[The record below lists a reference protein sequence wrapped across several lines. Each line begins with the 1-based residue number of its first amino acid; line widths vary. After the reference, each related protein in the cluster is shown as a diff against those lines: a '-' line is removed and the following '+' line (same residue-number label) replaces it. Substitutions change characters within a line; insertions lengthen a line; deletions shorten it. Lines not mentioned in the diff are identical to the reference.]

1 MQRKQTERVLKNKE
15 SLWRNRTCK
24 ICGARQSEWQLVTRT
39 NNKRTACIRRTLMI
53 MKNSTNFYSKEV
65 TAAMLKVKT
74 EYRMATAMAKLK
86 TATEMRHSL
95 EEQKKTQGRYR
106 DTNPPPST
114 RKSSRTVS
122 CISIRIDHLST
133 LFKDWIMLALLICS
147 NI

>member
-1 MQRKQTERVLKNKE
+1 
-15 SLWRNRTCK
+15 
-24 ICGARQSEWQLVTRT
+24 
-39 NNKRTACIRRTLMI
+39 MI

-95 EEQKKTQGRYR
+95 EEQKKTQGRYH

-114 RKSSRTVS
+114 RKSSRTTS
-122 CISIRIDHLST
+122 QILLNERNSTGSAKSSKCAKCKIS
-133 LFKDWIMLALLICS
+133 LASHWVNLEL
-147 NI
+147 NL